1 MKKTCILIIGPTAV
15 GKTALAIEIAK
26 HFSTKIISADSRQC
40 YRELNI
46 GVAKPSPEELAAVPH
61 YFIDSHSIHDD
72 ISAADYET
80 YALNA
85 AAEIFTGNDI
95 AVVTGGTGL
104 YLKAFCE
111 GLDEIPAIYEK
122 LRENI
127 IQDYNEKGL
136 SFLQESIKNYDPVF
150 YKTGE
155 MQNPQRMI
163 RALEV
168 VLSTG
173 KPISSYQSKQKKKRD
188 FHIIKI
194 CLQLP
199 REQLYGRINE
209 RVDNMFAAGLLAE
222 VASLIPFKLYSALQT
237 VGYKE
242 LFEHLDQQTTLV
254 QATELI
260 KQHTRQYAKRQ
271 MTWFKKD
278 LENRYCEPS
287 IEEVLKMVDARL

>member
-222 VASLIPFKLYSALQT
+222 VASLIPFKQYSALQT

-278 LENRYCEPS
+278 VENRYCEPS
-287 IEEVLKMVDARL
+287 IEEVLKLVDARL